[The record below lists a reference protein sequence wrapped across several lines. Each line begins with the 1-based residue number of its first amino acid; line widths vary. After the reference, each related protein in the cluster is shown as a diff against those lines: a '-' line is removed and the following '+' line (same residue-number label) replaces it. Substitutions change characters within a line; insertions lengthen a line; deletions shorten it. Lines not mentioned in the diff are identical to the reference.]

1 MPLDGSPLA
10 EGILPYVRT
19 LGKALG
25 ARADLLRT
33 FQNPAHELISTD
45 DSGIAALVVSLD
57 GVVEQLHQQA
67 EEYVQAVAK
76 GL

>member
-1 MPLDGSPLA
+1 MFKRILVPLDGSPAA
-10 EGILPYVRT
+10 EGILPYVRI

-45 DSGIAALVVSLD
+45 DSGIAAPHIPQLAG
-57 GVVEQLHQQA
+57 GVCRERF
-67 EEYVQAVAK
+67 
-76 GL
+76 